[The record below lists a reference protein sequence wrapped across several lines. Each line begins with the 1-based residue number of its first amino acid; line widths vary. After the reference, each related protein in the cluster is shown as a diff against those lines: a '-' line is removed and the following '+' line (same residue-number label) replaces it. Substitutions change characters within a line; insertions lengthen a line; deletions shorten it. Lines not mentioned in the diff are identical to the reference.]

1 MESDANDIELHILH
15 TYIHYNYLQI
25 YILTFFKL
33 VSQFAIVRSL
43 PWLLLLLLLLLL
55 VSPQR
60 CREILILEDTQHAI
74 CKRYAGNPYARQGR
88 PTNGEWLQR
97 TELVALCSC
106 HRLPLPSAFL
116 LLLFPA
122 APPPVVRQ
130 VVDVNRC
137 GTLE

>member
-1 MESDANDIELHILH
+1 MESDANDIELHIPH
-15 TYIHYNYLQI
+15 TYNYLQI

-43 PWLLLLLLLLLL
+43 PWLLLLLLLLL

-88 PTNGEWLQR
+88 PNNGEWLQS
-97 TELVALCSC
+97 TELVAL
-106 HRLPLPSAFL
+106 
-116 LLLFPA
+116 
-122 APPPVVRQ
+122 
-130 VVDVNRC
+130 
-137 GTLE
+137 